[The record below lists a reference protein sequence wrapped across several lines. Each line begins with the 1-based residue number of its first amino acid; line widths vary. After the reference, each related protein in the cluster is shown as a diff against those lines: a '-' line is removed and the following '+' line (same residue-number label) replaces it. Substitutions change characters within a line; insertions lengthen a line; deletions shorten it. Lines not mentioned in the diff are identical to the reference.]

1 MKRGILHEEENCG
14 EDSQGGR
21 HSINKTD
28 KTTKKPSFNPDPFT
42 VVEIKGTQAMLDTWK
57 ETEKEF
63 QQYPGGQK

>member
-1 MKRGILHEEENCG
+1 ME
-14 EDSQGGR
+14 
-21 HSINKTD
+21 KTVKVGD
-28 KTTKKPSFNPDPFT
+28 TVLIKKTKTTKIPPFNPDPFT

>member
-1 MKRGILHEEENCG
+1 ME
-14 EDSQGGR
+14 
-21 HSINKTD
+21 KTVKVGD
-28 KTTKKPSFNPDPFT
+28 TVLVKQTKTTKKPPFNPDPFT